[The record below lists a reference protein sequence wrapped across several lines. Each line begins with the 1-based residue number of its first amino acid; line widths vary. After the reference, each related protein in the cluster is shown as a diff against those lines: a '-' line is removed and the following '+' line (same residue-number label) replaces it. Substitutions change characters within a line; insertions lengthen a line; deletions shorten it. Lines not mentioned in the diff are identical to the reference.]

1 MNPEIE
7 FDSDFPEV
15 RLLNQFAIF
24 SESDLKLNPPKF
36 RIILVR
42 TADGLNIDRDLFC
55 LFELFCS
62 FDLGQQQVRSLK
74 R

>member
-7 FDSDFPEV
+7 FDADFPEV

-24 SESDLKLNPPKF
+24 PESDLKLNPPKF

-42 TADGLNIDRDLFC
+42 TADGLDVDRNFFC

-62 FDLGQQQVRSLK
+62 LNLGQQQVRSLK